1 MARLS
6 IRSRPANAPDA
17 AEIRVENG
25 VLQGPRPAALSQGT
39 VVEVRDLFYSIPA
52 RLKFLKGERA
62 ESGAIT
68 DVVRR
73 IALAFPEVRF
83 ELTGEDRTPTVYE
96 AASDPL
102 ARIADV
108 IGKDF
113 ADNALALDALREG
126 VGLTGFAGLPNF
138 NRGNALYQFFYVN
151 GRPVRDKMLLS
162 AMRGAYLDA
171 MAKDRHA
178 VAALF
183 LTIDPRDVDVNV
195 HPAKA
200 DVRFRDPGL
209 VRGLVVGAIRARLAD
224 GGLRSTTSGAEAM
237 LAAFRP
243 AMTAESP
250 RSGTFGQDYRP
261 EARPIGYTPAASPFR
276 PLGSAGGG
284 FASPGPIGGV
294 PPIAPSARVGEQAEE
309 TADETFPL
317 GAARAQ
323 IDKAFI
329 VAETPDSLVIVD
341 QHAAHE
347 RLV

>member
-1 MARLS
+1 M
-6 IRSRPANAPDA
+6 
-17 AEIRVENG
+17 
-25 VLQGPRPAALSQGT
+25 
-39 VVEVRDLFYSIPA
+39 
-52 RLKFLKGERA
+52 
-62 ESGAIT
+62 
-68 DVVRR
+68 
-73 IALAFPEVRF
+73 
-83 ELTGEDRTPTVYE
+83 
-96 AASDPL
+96 
-102 ARIADV
+102 
-108 IGKDF
+108 
-113 ADNALALDALREG
+113 
-126 VGLTGFAGLPNF
+126 
-138 NRGNALYQFFYVN
+138 
-151 GRPVRDKMLLS
+151 
-162 AMRGAYLDA
+162 
-171 MAKDRHA
+171 
-178 VAALF
+178 
-183 LTIDPRDVDVNV
+183 DVNV

-347 RLV
+347 RLVYEALKTALHDRPLPAQMLLIPEIVDLPEADVDRLMDAAETFQRFGLALERFGPGAIAVREVPAMLGQVDTVQLVRDLADELAGSETSDGLKARIDHVAATMACHGSVRSGRALRADEMNALLREMERTPGSGQCNHGRPTYIELRKVDIERLFGRR